1 MFLSSPQVSQGVDAA
16 QDCCRCRAMPGLG
29 SEISS
34 GACTENRLLS
44 HSPAASRSCSRWGA
58 LTSFSVEGDQRRC
71 SHQVSGVLF
80 INMLWQTLQKSNHL
94 YFFNTS
100 STFMWRFPEIGV
112 LHGIPLYHLFQWDFL
127 IFPNKNHPFGGTP
140 IYGSPQIINH
150 RWNSFIWTMAVLA
163 CISCRPRC
171 AASAKERW
179 AASLCC
185 CTWASNFQLVASQKL
200 YGYNKNQSYSIKP
213 SRNTGKN

>member
-1 MFLSSPQVSQGVDAA
+1 
-16 QDCCRCRAMPGLG
+16 
-29 SEISS
+29 
-34 GACTENRLLS
+34 
-44 HSPAASRSCSRWGA
+44 
-58 LTSFSVEGDQRRC
+58 
-71 SHQVSGVLF
+71 
-80 INMLWQTLQKSNHL
+80 
-94 YFFNTS
+94 
-100 STFMWRFPEIGV
+100 MWRFPEIGV

-213 SRNTGKN
+213 SRNTGKNWRAIPLKLFVKPFSRLGCPTVWIKWLVSSRWEWTCSSRRRWQIHVHAFFA